1 MSSRSHHRYQS
12 HFHEAFGSGVISVS
26 FQPPLLGCLPGYLRL
41 AFAWKLV
48 FRLCRVQNWPS
59 CGVKDF
65 QQGKDSLKGA
75 EQKLF
80 LCKTWKEVAET
91 GVTNVSTA

>member
-1 MSSRSHHRYQS
+1 MSSRSHHRYES

-26 FQPPLLGCLPGYLRL
+26 FQPPLLGCLLGYLRL

-48 FRLCRVQNWPS
+48 FSLCRVQDWPS
-59 CGVKDF
+59 CGERHPTR
-65 QQGKDSLKGA
+65 KDSLKGA

-80 LCKTWKEVAET
+80 L
-91 GVTNVSTA
+91 